1 MYKYKI
7 AKICDYIFFGL
18 VFFVIFYGWTN
29 FYQKNT
35 ILSFAVAITCSF
47 IIIIIMNFFI
57 SKKNEK
63 ERLTQQQKEIIL
75 NYSTQLKF
83 SDRKKVL
90 TYFENIFKN
99 SKIKKNYILKEETI
113 IYPFFNTERFTL
125 TDLIKIYSEI
135 ESEKINNVYILSS
148 VFDADCYNIVKQI
161 KNKNIQLFDAQKT
174 YNEFIKNKS
183 LPENVIDAKPQKL
196 NLKEL
201 LKFIISPKR
210 TKHYLILGLI
220 LILSSFFV
228 IYKLYYLITGSILL
242 ILALLTRII
251 KQRK

>member
-1 MYKYKI
+1 MYKYKL

-29 FYQKNT
+29 FYQKNI

-90 TYFENIFKN
+90 HYFNNIFDN
-99 SKIKKNYILKEETI
+99 SKIKKNYIIISDTI
-113 IYPFFNTERFTL
+113 IYPFFNTYKFTL
-125 TDLIKIYSEI
+125 DHFTKIYSEI
-135 ESEKINNVYILSS
+135 SAEKFSNLYILSS
-148 VFDADCYNIVKQI
+148 VFEPECYNITKQI
-161 KNKNIQLFDAQKT
+161 KNKKIELFDARKT
-174 YNEFIKNKS
+174 YSEFIKNKE
-183 LPENVIDAKPQKL
+183 LPENVVEAKLQKL

-201 LKFIISPKR
+201 LKFMISPKR
-210 TKHYLILGLI
+210 TKHYLILGLV

-228 IYKLYYLITGSILL
+228 IYKLYYLITGSLLL
-242 ILALLTRII
+242 IVAILTKII
-251 KQRK
+251 KIK